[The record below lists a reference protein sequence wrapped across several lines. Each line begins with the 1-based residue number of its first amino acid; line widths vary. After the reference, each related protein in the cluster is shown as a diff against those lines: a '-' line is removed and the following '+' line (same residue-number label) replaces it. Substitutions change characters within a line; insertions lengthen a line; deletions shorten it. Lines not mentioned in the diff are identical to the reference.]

1 MFQFSTLLLALSV
14 AGSVT
19 AAPTHV
25 HKRIAQV
32 ISDSTPEWE
41 AACVSCTK
49 ALVNMMSLIL
59 CH

>member
-25 HKRIAQV
+25 NKRIAQV
-32 ISDSTPEWE
+32 ISDSTPKWE